1 MPKRNELLKFTT
13 SFLGTSR
20 ASAQTTIVDTSYPM
34 TYNTRWSTNA
44 NGSGTITEI
53 NEGNDAYFI
62 VSSDNVPD
70 GTVLS
75 VMLSSEPSA
84 NGITGDDIV
93 NYQYKQNV
101 TIYNNFASLKV
112 SIAADQVTENREEF
126 YGMLLDSNGSNLS
139 HAWLAINDTSKT
151 PEPTYSMGWYSN
163 VSATTAITSINEG
176 STAWLIINTTNVT
189 NGTKMVVRING
200 EISESD
206 FVDNGW
212 ERSVIIQNNIGR
224 ISYPIKA
231 DNLTE
236 GVEKINA
243 FLFLAN
249 DDFTVKANAS
259 LNINDTSLD
268 IIKYI
273 PPQVGS
279 PINIPYVGPVA
290 LAGAT
295 GNNVLFNT
303 HMLRRVDDG
312 GLLYTI
318 RSDGLWKNS
327 FTNIGGTVYSWDPA
341 KLTTLESRASF
352 GRYMGSIRVNAPY
365 GDWVDRDNYTFVT
378 LDQLQDN
385 ISKTAYG
392 ELTALN
398 EPDAILMAFGEGYNY
413 GSSGPSASLSR
424 NGWKYFNPGVKSIHQ
439 VKPSSG
445 SSGGYVSFLLLRAF
459 NDADINGVDAPY
471 PRIIRAGKI
480 GNIQTPQVIT
490 RNKSTQDFTDT
501 NKFTLVLTNK
511 SVLWYPMSVVRSV
524 DRFTVYRT
532 NTNSLGGTEFS
543 YCIFQNYA

>member
-1 MPKRNELLKFTT
+1 MPTNET
-13 SFLGTSR
+13 LGFSVTWNGSIR
-20 ASAQTTIVDTSYPM
+20 ASASTTIVD
-34 TYNTRWSTNA
+34 
-44 NGSGTITEI
+44 
-53 NEGNDAYFI
+53 
-62 VSSDNVPD
+62 
-70 GTVLS
+70 
-75 VMLSSEPSA
+75 
-84 NGITGDDIV
+84 
-93 NYQYKQNV
+93 K
-101 TIYNNFASLKV
+101 
-112 SIAADQVTENREEF
+112 
-126 YGMLLDSNGSNLS
+126 
-139 HAWLAINDTSKT
+139 
-151 PEPTYSMGWYSN
+151 
-163 VSATTAITSINEG
+163 
-176 STAWLIINTTNVT
+176 
-189 NGTKMVVRING
+189 
-200 EISESD
+200 
-206 FVDNGW
+206 
-212 ERSVIIQNNIGR
+212 
-224 ISYPIKA
+224 
-231 DNLTE
+231 
-236 GVEKINA
+236 
-243 FLFLAN
+243 
-249 DDFTVKANAS
+249 
-259 LNINDTSLD
+259 SLD

-303 HMLRRVDDG
+303 HMLIRVDDG
-312 GLLYTI
+312 GLLYTM
-318 RSDGLWKNS
+318 RFDGASYPS

-365 GDWVDRDNYTFVT
+365 GDSLDKDYYTFVT

-413 GSSGPSASLSR
+413 GSSDPNASLQR
-424 NGWKYFNPGVKSIHQ
+424 NTWKYFDPGVKSVHQ
-439 VKPSSG
+439 FKPSSG

-459 NDADINGVDAPY
+459 NDADINGVNAPY

-511 SVLWYPMSVVRSV
+511 SVIWYPMSVVRSV

-532 NTNSLGGTEFS
+532 NTSSLGDTECN

>member
-1 MPKRNELLKFTT
+1 MPKRNETLKFST
-13 SFLGTSR
+13 SFLGSAR
-20 ASAQTTIVDTSYPM
+20 ASATTTIVDTSYPM

-44 NGSGTITEI
+44 NGSGTITEV

-75 VMLSSEPSA
+75 VMLSSGPSA

-139 HAWLAINDTSKT
+139 HAWLAINDTSKS
-151 PEPTYSMGWYSN
+151 PAPTYSMGWYSN

-249 DDFTVKANAS
+249 DDFTVKANAA
-259 LNINDTSLD
+259 LNINDTSLATTVGNAFIFTVGQWYDSANNGYVRGYRAANGTGAIVENNLYIDGIKFNPDQAYGSYLDPITDSINYVAYILTGTPGINFSDDYRFKLTNLNNGNTYYSGNGFDVVVFNNQTLLAADSPEHRD
-268 IIKYI
+268 II
-273 PPQVGS
+273 
-279 PINIPYVGPVA
+279 
-290 LAGAT
+290 LANLLIV
-295 GNNVLFNT
+295 GNNV
-303 HMLRRVDDG
+303 
-312 GLLYTI
+312 
-318 RSDGLWKNS
+318 
-327 FTNIGGTVYSWDPA
+327 
-341 KLTTLESRASF
+341 KLEIERL
-352 GRYMGSIRVNAPY
+352 
-365 GDWVDRDNYTFVT
+365 
-378 LDQLQDN
+378 
-385 ISKTAYG
+385 
-392 ELTALN
+392 
-398 EPDAILMAFGEGYNY
+398 
-413 GSSGPSASLSR
+413 
-424 NGWKYFNPGVKSIHQ
+424 
-439 VKPSSG
+439 
-445 SSGGYVSFLLLRAF
+445 
-459 NDADINGVDAPY
+459 
-471 PRIIRAGKI
+471 
-480 GNIQTPQVIT
+480 
-490 RNKSTQDFTDT
+490 
-501 NKFTLVLTNK
+501 
-511 SVLWYPMSVVRSV
+511 
-524 DRFTVYRT
+524 
-532 NTNSLGGTEFS
+532 
-543 YCIFQNYA
+543 